1 MNRRHITFR
10 QLEIFAAVARERHFT
25 RAAEL
30 LHLTQPAVSL
40 QMRRLA
46 EGIGQPIV
54 EVHGR
59 ELTLT
64 PVGRVLLETTVAID
78 DAWERFAASVEAHGE
93 LQHGVLRVATV
104 TTAKY
109 FLPRMLGRFSREL
122 PGIDI
127 ELEVLNRE
135 RIIGRLRDGLDD
147 LYVMEVPPGEIRVVA
162 HPFLDNELVV
172 IAPADWRPPRRGRL
186 VLADLA
192 DERFILREVGSGTRQ
207 LIDDHLAAVGQ
218 RLVVKMVLGSNEAI
232 REAVAGGMGLA
243 ILSRHALPGGRDGG
257 GVRIVEV
264 GGFPLAGRWYVVH
277 RADRRLSRPA
287 EAFLAALLGEAE
299 RRGASV

>member
-10 QLEIFAAVARERHFT
+10 QLEIFAAVARQKSFT

-40 QMRRLA
+40 QMQKLA

-54 EVHGR
+54 EVIGR
-59 ELTLT
+59 EVVLT
-64 PVGRVLLETTVAID
+64 PVGRALLETTAGID
-78 DAWERFAASVEAHGE
+78 DAWDRFAATVEAHGA
-93 LQHGVLRVATV
+93 LQHGTLRVATV

-109 FLPRMLGRFSREL
+109 FLPRMLGRFSHEH

-135 RIIGRLRDGLDD
+135 RIIARLRDGLDD
-147 LYVMEVPPGEIRVVA
+147 LYVMGVPPEEIKVVSD
-162 HPFLDNELVV
+162 PFLDNELVV
-172 IAPADWRPPRRGRL
+172 IAPADWKPPRHGRL
-186 VLADLA
+186 QLADLA
-192 DERFILREVGSGTRQ
+192 GERFILRETGSGTRR
-207 LIDDHLAAVGQ
+207 LIDNHLARAGQ
-218 RLVVKMVLGSNEAI
+218 RLVVKLVLGSNEAI

-243 ILSRHALPGGRDGG
+243 ILSRHALPAGLAGGDI
-257 GVRIVEV
+257 RIVDVE
-264 GGFPLAGRWYVVH
+264 GFPLRGRWYVVH

-287 EAFLAALLGEAE
+287 EAFRTALLGEA
-299 RRGASV
+299 GARCESV